1 MMCNRGGA
9 AWLGGQRA
17 RFSVGRF
24 FLEAQAHLPSWVG
37 YQSRNGPYG
46 SISSDEPSDGVVTIV
61 VEPEGGKESPLTEQD
76 RASVQ
81 WWLDHEAEVASAVLE
96 GLLAEYP
103 RLQQDYGYEGA
114 ERETYMPDVSRTE
127 EFRQLI
133 GLHNVHFV
141 PLLKEGLPYV
151 GYEFGCTW
159 DGEHGLGVLTH
170 GSRVVEVGGADTA
183 FTLWIAKQ
191 DAHGDATG

>member
-1 MMCNRGGA
+1 MLDFQ
-9 AWLGGQRA
+9 WD
-17 RFSVGRF
+17 RF
-24 FLEAQAHLPSWVG
+24 FWTAQVQLPSWVG

-46 SISSDEPSDGVVTIV
+46 SISSDEPSDGLVTIV

-76 RASVQ
+76 HASVQ
-81 WWLDHEAEVASAVLE
+81 WWLDHEAEVASAVLA

-103 RLQQDYGYEGA
+103 RLQQLYGYEGA
-114 ERETYMPDVSRTE
+114 ERETCMPDVSRTE
-127 EFRQLI
+127 QFRQLI

-159 DGEHGLGVLTH
+159 DGEHGLGVLMH
-170 GSRVVEVGGADTA
+170 GSRVVEVGSADTA
-183 FTLWIAKQ
+183 FTLGIPERERAGTQ
-191 DAHGDATG
+191 RGNYGDNALN

>member
-1 MMCNRGGA
+1 MRQG
-9 AWLGGQRA
+9 LGDNMPDFQRD
-17 RFSVGRF
+17 GF
-24 FLEAQAHLPSWVG
+24 FWTAQAQLPSWVG
-37 YQSRNGPYG
+37 YQNRNGPYG
-46 SISSDEPSDGVVTIV
+46 SISSDEPSDGLVTIV
-61 VEPEGGKESPLTEQD
+61 VEPEGGKESPLTEQE

-81 WWLDHEAEVASAVLE
+81 GWLDHEAEVASAVLE

-103 RLQQDYGYEGA
+103 RLQQLYGYEGA
-114 ERETYMPDVSRTE
+114 ERETYMPDVSRAE
-127 EFRQLI
+127 EFRQSI

-151 GYEFGCTW
+151 GYEFSCTW
-159 DGEHGLGVLTH
+159 DGEHGLGVLMH

-191 DAHGDATG
+191 DARGDAIG

>member
-1 MMCNRGGA
+1 
-9 AWLGGQRA
+9 
-17 RFSVGRF
+17 V
-24 FLEAQAHLPSWVG
+24 
-37 YQSRNGPYG
+37 
-46 SISSDEPSDGVVTIV
+46 
-61 VEPEGGKESPLTEQD
+61 TEQD
-76 RASVQ
+76 YASVQ

-103 RLQQDYGYEGA
+103 KLQQLYGYEGA

-127 EFRQLI
+127 EFRPLI

-159 DGEHGLGVLTH
+159 DGEHGLGVLMH
-170 GSRVVEVGGADTA
+170 GSRVVEVGGANTA
-183 FTLWIAKQ
+183 FTLWIAEK
-191 DAHGDATG
+191 DAREDATG

>member
-1 MMCNRGGA
+1 VVRQG
-9 AWLGGQRA
+9 LGDNMLDFRA
-17 RFSVGRF
+17 GRF
-24 FLEAQAHLPSWVG
+24 FWTAQAQLPSWVG

-46 SISSDEPSDGVVTIV
+46 SISSDEPSDGQVTISI
-61 VEPEGGKESPLTEQD
+61 EPEGGKGSPLTEQD
-76 RASVQ
+76 HASVQ
-81 WWLDHEAEVASAVLE
+81 RWLDHEAEVASAVLQ

-103 RLQQDYGYEGA
+103 RLQELYGYEGA

-133 GLHNVHFV
+133 GLHAVHFV

-170 GSRVVEVGGADTA
+170 GSRVVEVGDADTA
-183 FTLWIAKQ
+183 FTLWIAER
-191 DAHGDATG
+191 DARGDATG

>member
-1 MMCNRGGA
+1 VAVRQGFGDNMLDFQ
-9 AWLGGQRA
+9 WD
-17 RFSVGRF
+17 RF
-24 FLEAQAHLPSWVG
+24 FWTAQARLPSWVG

-46 SISSDEPSDGVVTIV
+46 SISSDEPSDGLVTIV
-61 VEPEGGKESPLTEQD
+61 VDPEGGKESPMTEQD

-81 WWLDHEAEVASAVLE
+81 WWLDHEAEVSSAVLE

-103 RLQQDYGYEGA
+103 RLQQLYGYEGA
-114 ERETYMPDVSRTE
+114 ERETCMPDVSRTE
-127 EFRQLI
+127 EFRRLI

-159 DGEHGLGVLTH
+159 DGEHGLGVLMH

-183 FTLWIAKQ
+183 FTLWIAER
-191 DAHGDATG
+191 DARGDATG